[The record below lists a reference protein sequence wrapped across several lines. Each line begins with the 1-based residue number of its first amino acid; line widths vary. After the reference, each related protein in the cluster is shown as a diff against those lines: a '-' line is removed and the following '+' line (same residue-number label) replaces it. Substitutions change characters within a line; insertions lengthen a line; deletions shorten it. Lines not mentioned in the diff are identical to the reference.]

1 MIRKALLA
9 LVASLAVVSIAVA
22 QEGPVGVVVTTTV
35 ASLYDRNA
43 FNVVESSG
51 LQDGAVVQPNV
62 TMGVKNSGFNA
73 FVAGSF
79 VVNDDSEMHEA
90 SYGVNFVKAA
100 SPLVTVG
107 AGYTFFDNRVDHVV
121 GVVGVVPDN
130 NTHEVWGSVELNSA
144 VGVKPGVTVKYEKP
158 TVDGLDGYAVVVGGL
173 KYALPLS
180 GVSVGGAGVDL
191 NWSTGVVYNSGVVVN
206 NVEVVKSGVSAVQ
219 FGVSS
224 AVHAGRVVVTPAVN
238 YQVTVEDTVSKDNP
252 FWATFGVAYGF

>member
-9 LVASLAVVSIAVA
+9 LVASLALASIAIA

-43 FNVVESSG
+43 FNVVKSSR

-62 TMGVKNSGFNA
+62 TMGVKNSGLNA

-79 VVNDDSEMHEA
+79 VMNDNSELHEA

-107 AGYTFFDNRVDHVV
+107 AGYTFFDNRVDQVG
-121 GVVGVVPDN
+121 GVVVADN
-130 NTHEVWGSVELNSA
+130 NTHEVWGNVELNSA

-158 TVDGLDGYAVVVGGL
+158 TVDGQDSYAVVVGGL

-191 NWSTGVVYNSGVVVN
+191 NWSTAVVYNSGVNVD
-206 NVEVVKSGVSAVQ
+206 NVEVVKSGVSAAQ

-224 AVHAGRVVVTPAVN
+224 AVRAGRVVVTPAVN
-238 YQVTVEDTVSKDNP
+238 YQVTVENTVSPDNS

>member
-1 MIRKALLA
+1 MIRKALLV
-9 LVASLAVVSIAVA
+9 LVVSLAVASVAMA

-35 ASLYDRNA
+35 ASQYNRNG
-43 FNVVESSG
+43 FDVVKG
-51 LQDGAVVQPNV
+51 VQLQDGAVVQPNV
-62 TMGVKNSGFNA
+62 TMGVKNTGFNA
-73 FVAGSF
+73 FVGGSF
-79 VVNDDSEMHEA
+79 VMNDNSELHEA

-107 AGYTFFDNRVDHVV
+107 AGYTFFDNRVDHVG
-121 GVVGVVPDN
+121 GVVVPDN

-158 TVDGLDGYAVVVGGL
+158 TVAGQDGYEVVVGGL

-191 NWSTGVVYNSGVVVN
+191 NWSTGVVYNSGVKVDNVV
-206 NVEVVKSGVSAVQ
+206 VVKSGVSAVQ
-219 FGVSS
+219 FGVAS
-224 AVHAGRVVVTPAVN
+224 ALHAGRVVVTPAVN
-238 YQVTVEDTVSKDNP
+238 YQVTVENTVSKDNS